1 MIAMT
6 EIADSMVEKMEK
18 VKPYR
23 EPKRNAKVLPGRVG
37 RWWEGTSPPYS
48 KSSLCVHSSFRRLPA
63 PLQIALFLLGC
74 LILAASSLALQISP
88 DLMIEGNQ
96 RLATRQILKR
106 LKPGSQLDSLGWLAR
121 RDSLQQWA
129 ARQALPMMELRDTWR
144 EGLLEELRIIEGPL
158 LVMGQL
164 RLTGLNADLPQPDEF
179 LMPGTVLSQGRLQNA
194 LRAWLESLER
204 LGRPL
209 TRIVFTDFQLVPE
222 DDKLLLDLEGRLL
235 DAQEV
240 YPGPLLLTSPFAT
253 REKTF
258 TALTRLKDGER
269 YDPVALRRARSRL
282 LATGWFEDLTGPALC
297 RTIDGLAW
305 YVKGSE
311 RPFYHID
318 GMLGWLPGSG
328 QESGKLAY
336 HGLLELDNLAG
347 TGRSLHL
354 LASKPDGESQ
364 ELALRYEEPFLLSSP
379 LGASI
384 EIQQSS
390 RDSSWVELGL
400 ETRLFA
406 EWLPGLTTALMLRV
420 AELSPDSLNGYLL
433 LGIDRSTTVEQGV
446 ELIADQRDDPR
457 NPRRG
462 WSARLRESRLKR
474 RFSSLKGL
482 PPRHPSRE
490 LGIHQGEIQA
500 WLPLHSGFVLSNRIA
515 GGFISGD
522 EPGLEDYFEL
532 GGVSGPRGTLDR
544 SIRSSRHMMLQ
555 GELRYLLGPE
565 SRISLFWDHLRWAL
579 PGMDAYRKQNGRGIS
594 LVLPVRQGQLEVIY
608 ANTPDEALNEG
619 TLHVR
624 LARNF

>member
-1 MIAMT
+1 MGAMT
-6 EIADSMVEKMEK
+6 ERMDSMAGKVEI
-18 VKPYR
+18 PQLYR
-23 EPKRNAKVLPGRVG
+23 EPKRNAKVLPRRVG
-37 RWWEGTSPPYS
+37 RWWEGATTPHS
-48 KSSLCVHSSFRRLPA
+48 KISSSLHSRSLARPRRIWLS
-63 PLQIALFLLGC
+63 LLLIV
-74 LILAASSLALQISP
+74 LILATSSPALQISP
-88 DLMIEGNQ
+88 ALVIEGNQ
-96 RLATRQILKR
+96 RLSTRQILKR
-106 LKPGSQLDSLGWLAR
+106 LQPGNQLDSLGWLAR

-129 ARQALPMMELRDTWR
+129 ARQALPMMELRDTWHL
-144 EGLLEELRIIEGPL
+144 GILQKLQISEGPL

-164 RLTGLNADLPQPDEF
+164 RLQGLEDGLPQPDEF
-179 LMPGTVLSQGRLQNA
+179 LKPGTLLAQGRLQLA
-194 LRAWLESLER
+194 LSAWLEDLGR

-222 DDKLLLDLEGRLL
+222 DNRLLLDLEGRLI
-235 DAQEV
+235 DAEEI
-240 YPGPLLLTSPFAT
+240 YPGPLLITSPFST

-258 TALTRLKDGER
+258 KALTRLKEGER
-269 YDPVALRRARSRL
+269 YNPQALRRARSRL

-297 RTIDGLAW
+297 RTKEGLAW
-305 YVKGSE
+305 YLKGSE

-318 GMLGWLPGSG
+318 GMLGWLPGTG
-328 QESGKLAY
+328 DESGRLAY

-347 TGRSLHL
+347 SGRSLHL

-364 ELALRYEEPFLLSSP
+364 KLALRYEEPFLFSTP

-406 EWLPGLTTALMLRV
+406 EWLPGVSTALLLRV
-420 AELSPDSLNGYLL
+420 AELSPDSLNGYLG
-433 LGIDRSTTVEQGV
+433 LGIDRSTTVEQGI

-474 RFSSLKGL
+474 RFNSLKGL
-482 PPRHPSRE
+482 PPRHPSRS
-490 LGIHQGEIQA
+490 LGLHQGEITS
-500 WLPLHSGFVLSNRIA
+500 WLPLPKGFVLCNRLS

-522 EPGLEDYFEL
+522 EAGLEDYFEL

-544 SIRSSRHMMLQ
+544 SIRSSRYAMLQ
-555 GELRYLLGPE
+555 SELRYLLGPK
-565 SRISLFWDHLRWAL
+565 SRIGLFWDHLRWSL
-579 PGMDAYRKQNGRGIS
+579 PEMDGYRKQNGRGLS

-624 LARNF
+624 LARTF